1 MASVV
6 NMCNSALNLLGASTI
21 SSLTEDTK
29 NARLCNQRYEPIRN
43 RVFRSH
49 NWNCLIKRVQL
60 AQDSTGPV
68 VEYTYGYTL
77 PTDCLRVM
85 KIHNGSTDSIA
96 SDLDYKV
103 EGRKIVTDITTIY
116 LVYIALI
123 TDPNEY
129 DSYLREAVSHQ
140 LAADI
145 CYAITNN
152 SALANNYM
160 IRADERLRE
169 ARFIDATENA
179 LDTVEAN
186 EFTDARL
193 KGDHIS
199 DRLILLVTQE
209 VCQQRE
215 FDEPVRVL
223 NGQLF

>member
-77 PTDCLRVM
+77 PTDCLRVL
-85 KIHNGSTDSIA
+85 KIHNGSTDSIKSA
-96 SDLDYKV
+96 LDYKI
-103 EGRKIVTDITTIY
+103 EGRKVVTDETTIY

-123 TDPNEY
+123 TDPNEF
-129 DSYLREAVSHQ
+129 DSYLREAISHQ

-152 SALANNYM
+152 STLANNYM
-160 IRADERLRE
+160 TRADERLRE

-193 KGDHIS
+193 
-199 DRLILLVTQE
+199 
-209 VCQQRE
+209 
-215 FDEPVRVL
+215 
-223 NGQLF
+223 